1 MKVNTK
7 ITYEIARSLF
17 VMLESDRPEI
27 SLSGL
32 HVQLLTDCFY
42 EFLPFSL
49 KMSIDVDEL
58 SFGALLHDIGKIGV
72 PIEILNKPG
81 KLKKEEMELVKSH
94 AELSEKMLGS
104 IHGLEGVAKWVK
116 YHHERVDGRGYY
128 KLKGSRIPLE
138 ARIIAITESYS
149 SIVLPSSFKP
159 ARNYEDAITVLKMGA
174 GSQFD
179 AGLVENFCKIPQQEL
194 MDTTQ
199 EAITI
204 FKNSRYSVQGG

>member
-1 MKVNTK
+1 MKVNAK

-17 VMLESDRPEI
+17 VILESERPEI

-72 PIEILNKPG
+72 PAEILNKPG

-116 YHHERVDGRGYY
+116 FHHERVDGRGYY
-128 KLKGSRIPLE
+128 KLKGNKIPVE

-149 SIVLPSSFKP
+149 SIVLPSAFKP
-159 ARNYEDAITVLKMGA
+159 ARNYEDAVTVLKMGA
-174 GSQFD
+174 GTQFD
-179 AGLVENFCKIPQQEL
+179 AGLVECFCKIPQQEL
-194 MDTTQ
+194 E
-199 EAITI
+199 EATAEAMQI
-204 FKNSRYSVQGG
+204 FKNARYSV